1 MKLCVPL
8 FQKDQLGIVFVCQLL
23 IDFGLFSFKVKCS
36 DFFCLCPKCRMNY
49 QVKKNRDAGSVDKCL
64 VALEESARSGQ
75 GNLLE
80 LAVSAAR
87 ARYYVGQVSM

>member
-1 MKLCVPL
+1 
-8 FQKDQLGIVFVCQLL
+8 
-23 IDFGLFSFKVKCS
+23 
-36 DFFCLCPKCRMNY
+36 MNY